1 MGHCVVVSTPN
12 CVMATRCVDYCPTE
26 ALKVRLN
33 GGVTWERD
41 ICICCHACED
51 NCFANGIEVH
61 DTN

>member
-1 MGHCVVVSTPN
+1 
-12 CVMATRCVDYCPTE
+12 MATRCVDYCPTE

-51 NCFANGIEVH
+51 NCFAHGIEVH